1 MNGLQTFANEE
12 FGAVRSLMIEDMP
25 WFVGRDVATALG
37 YAKPRNAISVHVDDE
52 DKNSALIQGAIQGG
66 TQGNPNMTIINESG
80 LYSLILSSKLPA
92 AKRFKRWVTSEVLP
106 AIRRTGGYGTAT
118 QAAEPETV
126 AETLPAREAI
136 NDDYLR
142 AASIVASC
150 KNERLPCVLAY
161 LSKAGLSTV

>member
-118 QAAEPETV
+118 QAAEPV
-126 AETLPAREAI
+126 AAETLPARETM